1 MKQSGLVLFFILLA
15 LAPVQTLNA
24 VESGGAA
31 PGCMLTGIGDGSTYD
46 TRQFLGKVVYVDFWA
61 SWCGPC
67 AKSFPFLNQLHN
79 TLKDKGLQVIGVN
92 LDENSE
98 DAKAFLTDYPV
109 DFTVATDKGEQCARK
124 FDVKAMPSSYV
135 VDRNGIVRHI
145 HLGFRPGEAED
156 VRKRVEQLLAETQ
169 QGR

>member
-1 MKQSGLVLFFILLA
+1 MKQSGLVLLFILLTS
-15 LAPVQTLNA
+15 APLQTLNA

-31 PGCMLTGIGDGSTYD
+31 PDCTLTAVGDSATYAI
-46 TRQFLGKVVYVDFWA
+46 RQFLGKVVYVDFWA

-79 TLKDKGLQVIGVN
+79 ALKDKGLQVIGVN

-109 DFTVATDKGEQCARK
+109 DFPVATDTGEQCARK
-124 FDVKAMPSSYV
+124 FDVKAMPSSYL
-135 VDRNGIVRHI
+135 VDRNGIVRHV
-145 HLGFRPGEAED
+145 HFGFRPGEAED
-156 VRKRVEQLLAETQ
+156 VRKLVEQLLAEAP

>member
-1 MKQSGLVLFFILLA
+1 MKQSGLFLFLTLLA
-15 LAPVQTLNA
+15 SAPVQTLNA

-31 PGCMLTGIGDGSTYD
+31 PECALTPIGGASTFD

-79 TLKDKGLQVIGVN
+79 SLKDKGLQIIGVN
-92 LDENSE
+92 LDENPE
-98 DAKAFLTDYPV
+98 DAKAFLAKNPV
-109 DFTVATDKGEQCARK
+109 DFTVAADTGEQCARK

-135 VDRNGIVRHI
+135 VDRKGIVRHV

-156 VRKRVEQLLAETQ
+156 VRKLVEQLLAEAPQ
-169 QGR
+169 NR